1 MEMCISP
8 FPGISSMAGN
18 GLRAICLSSRRVV
31 ASIVAL
37 VLCATMGS
45 SPAFTSR
52 NADTM
57 LKDFLSA
64 FLIEDGS
71 GAHWRTKTGSSD
83 QEWFWTTAE
92 MIEMVEDA
100 YDRTESSATAE
111 TIKKLVDGFIAKFGS
126 DWAWNEYNDDIMWAV
141 SAFVRAYHITGNA
154 NYLAI
159 ARTNFDMC
167 YARAWNLDG
176 NGGMRWKQSGTSK
189 NAIAQSTAAIAAY
202 RLFLATG
209 ERPYRATASR
219 IYNWQKA
226 NQVYANGHVRDNPPG
241 NNDPTSYNQG
251 MFIGIANYLDD
262 LEWATKAM
270 DYLRTMGSP
279 TPTSGGENILL
290 DYPVDNDLAGFNGIA
305 YRWAAKF
312 MLDRG
317 LESTYLAWLRANANQ
332 AMTVRNSAGLTWS
345 KLHLQTPDEPMYSW
359 ACSNAVVAL
368 NVVPP
373 EDPDRSAVKVKSP
386 KTARTETRKAK
397 YLVKGTARKTV
408 SAVYLQNKS
417 ASKKKLIKAKGVATW
432 KAKVPLRVGL
442 NRINVLADTGGKK
455 PGRITTIRIVRVR

>member
-1 MEMCISP
+1 MFVFP
-8 FPGISSMAGN
+8 PPGISSATREGRRAPVCWS
-18 GLRAICLSSRRVV
+18 LRLAVG
-31 ASIVAL
+31 SIVAL
-37 VLCATMGS
+37 VLCIATES
-45 SPAFTSR
+45 APAFTSR

-64 FLIEDGS
+64 FLIENGNL
-71 GAHWRTKTGSSD
+71 AHWRRKTGQPE

-100 YDRTESSATAE
+100 HDRTGSSATAD
-111 TIKKLVDGFIAKFGS
+111 TIRKLVDGFIAKHGS

-141 SAFVRAYHITGNA
+141 SAFVRAYHITGNQ
-154 NYLAI
+154 NYLTI
-159 ARTNFDMC
+159 ARSNFDMC
-167 YARAWNLDG
+167 YARAWNTDG
-176 NGGMRWKQSGTSK
+176 NGGMRWKQTGTSK

-209 ERPYRATASR
+209 ERSYRATASR

-241 NNDPTSYNQG
+241 NNDPTTYNQG
-251 MFIGIANYLDD
+251 MFIGIANYLNDV
-262 LEWATKAM
+262 EWATKAM

-279 TPTSGGENILL
+279 TPTSEGENILL

-317 LESTYLAWLRANANQ
+317 LEEKYLAWLRANANQ
-332 AMTVRNSAGLTWS
+332 ALRVRNSAGLTWS
-345 KLHLQTPDEPMYSW
+345 RMHQQTPDEPMISW

-373 EDPDRSAVKVKSP
+373 EDPDRKAVKVKSP
-386 KTARTETRKAK
+386 KTVRIETRKAK

-408 SAVYLQNKS
+408 STVYLQNKS
-417 ASKKKLIKAKGVATW
+417 AAKKKLIEAKGVATW
-432 KAKVPLRVGL
+432 KAKVPLRMGL